1 MNACASSEPSRWIS
15 EPSGEDNRAAAV
27 QPGNTERRAQ
37 LCPVC
42 PGPARAEP
50 AHGGTSE
57 LDAVDGLDTVH
68 HPAMAVRDA
77 PMPAPVPVPDPVTE
91 ARLRVCM
98 MVTYDMASPGGGVKQ
113 HALHLAASLRRLG
126 DEVMLVGPSSV
137 PTDEPDVHS
146 FGGIVNIP
154 GNGSDNHLGLLVS
167 PRAIARFFREHP
179 FDVIH
184 IHEPLQP
191 ALSYWSVWLTR
202 RIAHVATF
210 HAFMEEE
217 SVMLRWARRA
227 WGATLFPWIQRA
239 IAVSAPAARYAS
251 VAWRRELSIIPNG
264 VPTDIFTPPV
274 THHHGTQV
282 KLLFV
287 GRIGDPRKGARFLF
301 EAYAGLV
308 ARKLPVTLDVVGELG
323 QADPPPELP
332 GLTYHG
338 AVAFDRLGEL
348 YRACDVFVA
357 PSTGQESFG
366 IVLLEAMASAKPVVC
381 SDIEGYRQVAT
392 TEGST
397 LVTPS
402 DAGALE
408 AALARVV
415 STDPDTRRRHG
426 ELNRR
431 HAEAF
436 DYDRLAERVRHEYR
450 LAIAAYRAGA
460 AGAPRAGRPGRPAP
474 AAEPAGS
481 ED

>member
-1 MNACASSEPSRWIS
+1 
-15 EPSGEDNRAAAV
+15 
-27 QPGNTERRAQ
+27 
-37 LCPVC
+37 
-42 PGPARAEP
+42 
-50 AHGGTSE
+50 
-57 LDAVDGLDTVH
+57 
-68 HPAMAVRDA
+68 MALRNA
-77 PMPAPVPVPDPVTE
+77 PMPTPVPVSE
-91 ARLRVCM
+91 GRLRVCM

-126 DEVMLVGPSSV
+126 DDVMLVGPSSV
-137 PTDEPDVHS
+137 PTDDPDVHS

-154 GNGSDNHLGLLVS
+154 ANGSDNNLGLLVS
-167 PRAIARFFREHP
+167 PRAIARFFREHH

-202 RIAHVATF
+202 RVPHVATF

-217 SVMLRWARRA
+217 GLLLRWARKA
-227 WGATLFPWIQRA
+227 WGATMFPWIQRG
-239 IAVSAPAARYAS
+239 IAVSEPAARYARA
-251 VAWRRELSIIPNG
+251 AWNRELSVIPNG
-264 VPTDIFTPPV
+264 VPTEIFTPLKHHD
-274 THHHGTQV
+274 HHHHHHHSGRV

-287 GRIGDPRKGARFLF
+287 GRIGDVRKGARYLF
-301 EAYAGLV
+301 EAYAALV
-308 ARKLPVTLDVVGELG
+308 ASGLPVTLDVVGELG
-323 QADPPPELP
+323 QAEPPPLLP

-338 AVAFDRLGEL
+338 AVPFERLATL
-348 YRACDVFVA
+348 YRNCDVFVA

-397 LVTPS
+397 LVAPS
-402 DAGALE
+402 DAR
-408 AALARVV
+408 ALADALVQVV
-415 STDPDTRRRHG
+415 RTDPEIRRRHG

-431 HAEAF
+431 HAETY

-450 LAIAAYRAGA
+450 LAIAACRESAVDA
-460 AGAPRAGRPGRPAP
+460 TLRVEP
-474 AAEPAGS
+474 AARPIRTVRSVGS

>member
-1 MNACASSEPSRWIS
+1 MALRNAPL
-15 EPSGEDNRAAAV
+15 P
-27 QPGNTERRAQ
+27 T
-37 LCPVC
+37 
-42 PGPARAEP
+42 
-50 AHGGTSE
+50 
-57 LDAVDGLDTVH
+57 
-68 HPAMAVRDA
+68 
-77 PMPAPVPVPDPVTE
+77 PVPVNE
-91 ARLRVCM
+91 GRLRVCM

-126 DEVMLVGPSSV
+126 DDVMLVGPSSV

-154 GNGSDNHLGLLVS
+154 ANGSDNNLGLLVS
-167 PRAIARFFREHP
+167 PRAIARFFREHH

-202 RIAHVATF
+202 RVPHVATF

-217 SVMLRWARRA
+217 GLLLRWARKA
-227 WGATLFPWIQRA
+227 WAATMFPWIQRG
-239 IAVSAPAARYAS
+239 IAVSEPAARYAS
-251 VAWRRELSIIPNG
+251 GAWNRELSIIPNG
-264 VPTDIFTPPV
+264 VPTDIFTPPEHPHH
-274 THHHGTQV
+274 HHHGRV

-287 GRIGDPRKGARFLF
+287 GRIGDVRKGARYLF

-308 ARKLPVTLDVVGELG
+308 ASGLPVTLDVVGELG
-323 QADPPPELP
+323 QAEPPPSLP

-338 AVAFDRLGEL
+338 AVAFDRLAAL
-348 YRACDVFVA
+348 YRSCDVFVA

-397 LVTPS
+397 LVAPS
-402 DAGALE
+402 DPRALSD
-408 AALARVV
+408 ALARVV
-415 STDPDTRRRHG
+415 RTDPEIRRRHG

-431 HAEAF
+431 HAELF

-450 LAIAAYRAGA
+450 LAIAACRAGA
-460 AGAPRAGRPGRPAP
+460 VAPRV
-474 AAEPAGS
+474 EPATRSTRPIRPVRSVGS

>member
-1 MNACASSEPSRWIS
+1 
-15 EPSGEDNRAAAV
+15 
-27 QPGNTERRAQ
+27 
-37 LCPVC
+37 
-42 PGPARAEP
+42 
-50 AHGGTSE
+50 
-57 LDAVDGLDTVH
+57 
-68 HPAMAVRDA
+68 
-77 PMPAPVPVPDPVTE
+77 
-91 ARLRVCM
+91 
-98 MVTYDMASPGGGVKQ
+98 
-113 HALHLAASLRRLG
+113 
-126 DEVMLVGPSSV
+126 MLVGPSSV

-154 GNGSDNHLGLLVS
+154 ANGSDNNLGLLVS
-167 PRAIARFFREHP
+167 PRAIAKFFREHR

-202 RIAHVATF
+202 RVPHVATF

-217 SVMLRWARRA
+217 GMLLRWARKA
-227 WGATLFPWIQRA
+227 WGATMFPWIQRA
-239 IAVSAPAARYAS
+239 IAVSEPAARYAS
-251 VAWRRELSIIPNG
+251 EAWNRELSIIPNG
-264 VPTDIFTPPV
+264 VPTDIFTPPSGY
-274 THHHGTQV
+274 HHPAYHGGPV

-287 GRIGDPRKGARFLF
+287 GRIGDARKGARYLF

-323 QADPPPELP
+323 DADPPPHLP

-338 AVAFDRLGEL
+338 AVAFDRLSTM

-392 TEGST
+392 TEGSM
-397 LVTPS
+397 LVAPS
-402 DAGALE
+402 NAQALE
-408 AALARVV
+408 DALVRVIR
-415 STDPDTRRRHG
+415 TDPEIRRRHG

-431 HAEAF
+431 HAESF

-450 LAIAAYRAGA
+450 LAIAACRAGER
-460 AGAPRAGRPGRPAP
+460 RAEL
-474 AAEPAGS
+474 AERADSALRSVRSVGS

>member
-1 MNACASSEPSRWIS
+1 MP
-15 EPSGEDNRAAAV
+15 
-27 QPGNTERRAQ
+27 
-37 LCPVC
+37 
-42 PGPARAEP
+42 
-50 AHGGTSE
+50 E
-57 LDAVDGLDTVH
+57 LDVVESFDTVQH
-68 HPAMAVRDA
+68 AVMAVRTA
-77 PMPAPVPVPDPVTE
+77 RLHTPEPAPDR
-91 ARLRVCM
+91 RLRVCM

-113 HALHLAASLRRLG
+113 HALHLAESLRRRG
-126 DEVMLVGPSSV
+126 DDVMLVGPSSV
-137 PTDEPDVHS
+137 PTDEPGVHT
-146 FGGIVNIP
+146 FRGIVNVRA
-154 GNGSDNHLGLLVS
+154 NGSDNYLGILVS
-167 PRAIARFFREHP
+167 PRAINRFFREHH

-210 HAFMEEE
+210 HAFAEREARI
-217 SVMLRWARRA
+217 LLWARKA
-227 WGATLFPWIQRA
+227 WSATMFPWIQRA
-239 IAVSAPAARYAS
+239 IAVSDPAARYARA
-251 VAWRRELSIIPNG
+251 AWRRELAIIPNG

-274 THHHGTQV
+274 ARAAARRPGEPV

-287 GRIGDPRKGARFLF
+287 GRIGDARKGARFLF
-301 EAYAGLV
+301 EAYAGLI
-308 ARKLPVTLDVVGELG
+308 ARKLPVALDVVGELG
-323 QADPPPELP
+323 AADAPPELP

-338 AVAFDRLGEL
+338 AVPFDRLPEL
-348 YRACDVFVA
+348 YRGCDVFVA

-397 LVTPS
+397 LVPAS

-408 AALARVV
+408 EALARVI
-415 STDPDTRRRHG
+415 TTEPETLRRHG

-450 LAIAAYRAGA
+450 LAIAAR
-460 AGAPRAGRPGRPAP
+460 R
-474 AAEPAGS
+474 ES
-481 ED
+481 ES

>member
-1 MNACASSEPSRWIS
+1 
-15 EPSGEDNRAAAV
+15 
-27 QPGNTERRAQ
+27 
-37 LCPVC
+37 
-42 PGPARAEP
+42 
-50 AHGGTSE
+50 
-57 LDAVDGLDTVH
+57 VH
-68 HPAMAVRDA
+68 PPAMALRNT
-77 PMPAPVPVPDPVTE
+77 PVPALVPVRET
-91 ARLRVCM
+91 RLRICM

-154 GNGSDNHLGLLVS
+154 ANGSDNNLGLLVS
-167 PRAIARFFREHP
+167 PRAVAKFFRQHR

-191 ALSYWSVWLTR
+191 ALSYWAVWLTR
-202 RIAHVATF
+202 HTPHVATF
-210 HAFMEEE
+210 HAFMEREGL
-217 SVMLRWARRA
+217 MLRWARKA
-227 WGATLFPWIQRA
+227 WGATMFPWIQRA

-251 VAWRRELSIIPNG
+251 GAWTRDLPIIPNG
-264 VPTDIFTPPV
+264 VPTDIFTPPAF
-274 THHHGTQV
+274 HPHGPKV

-308 ARKLPVTLDVVGELG
+308 ARRMPVTLDVVGELG
-323 QADPPPELP
+323 QADPPPDLP

-338 AVAFDRLGEL
+338 AVGFDRLTEL
-348 YRACDVFVA
+348 YQACDVFVA
-357 PSTGQESFG
+357 PSTGGESFG

-397 LVTPS
+397 LVPPS
-402 DAGALE
+402 DPAALE
-408 AALARVV
+408 EALTRVV
-415 STDPDTRRRHG
+415 RLDADTRRRHG

-436 DYDRLAERVRHEYR
+436 DYDQLADRVRNEYL
-450 LAIAAYRAGA
+450 LAIAQRQGV
-460 AGAPRAGRPGRPAP
+460 AP
-474 AAEPAGS
+474 GS
-481 ED
+481 EG

>member
-1 MNACASSEPSRWIS
+1 
-15 EPSGEDNRAAAV
+15 
-27 QPGNTERRAQ
+27 
-37 LCPVC
+37 
-42 PGPARAEP
+42 
-50 AHGGTSE
+50 
-57 LDAVDGLDTVH
+57 
-68 HPAMAVRDA
+68 
-77 PMPAPVPVPDPVTE
+77 MPAPVPVSET
-91 ARLRVCM
+91 RLRVCM

-113 HALHLAASLRRLG
+113 HALHLAESLRRLG

-137 PTDEPDVHS
+137 PTDEPNVHS
-146 FGGIVNIP
+146 FGGIVNVP
-154 GNGSDNHLGLLVS
+154 ANGSDNNLGLFVS
-167 PRAIARFFREHP
+167 PLAIAKFFREHP

-202 RIAHVATF
+202 RVAHVATF

-239 IAVSAPAARYAS
+239 IAVSEPAARYAS
-251 VAWRRELSIIPNG
+251 YAWRRELPIIPNG
-264 VPTDIFTPPV
+264 VPTDIFTPPEA
-274 THHHGTQV
+274 HAHGAKV

-287 GRIGDPRKGARFLF
+287 GRIGDARKGAQFLF
-301 EAYAGLV
+301 DAYAGLV

-323 QADPPPELP
+323 QAEPPPELP

-338 AVAFDRLGEL
+338 AVPFEELAGL

-397 LVTPS
+397 LVKPS
-402 DAGALE
+402 DAKALE
-408 AALARVV
+408 DALARVV
-415 STDPDTRRRHG
+415 AIDPAIRRRHG
-426 ELNRR
+426 EINRR

-436 DYDRLAERVRHEYR
+436 DYDRLAERVRHEYH
-450 LAIAAYRAGA
+450 LAIAACRAKLAMTGA
-460 AGAPRAGRPGRPAP
+460 EE
-474 AAEPAGS
+474 AARLAAAAKATLPAGS

>member
-1 MNACASSEPSRWIS
+1 
-15 EPSGEDNRAAAV
+15 
-27 QPGNTERRAQ
+27 
-37 LCPVC
+37 
-42 PGPARAEP
+42 
-50 AHGGTSE
+50 
-57 LDAVDGLDTVH
+57 
-68 HPAMAVRDA
+68 
-77 PMPAPVPVPDPVTE
+77 
-91 ARLRVCM
+91 M

-154 GNGSDNHLGLLVS
+154 ANGSDNNLGLLVS
-167 PRAIARFFREHP
+167 PRAIAKFFREHP

-217 SVMLRWARRA
+217 SMVLRWARRA
-227 WGATLFPWIQRA
+227 WGAMLFPWIQRA
-239 IAVSAPAARYAS
+239 IAVSEPAARYAS
-251 VAWRRELSIIPNG
+251 YAWRRELPIIPNG
-264 VPTDIFTPPV
+264 VPTDIFTPPAAPEA
-274 THHHGTQV
+274 HAHGARV

-287 GRIGDPRKGARFLF
+287 GRIGDARKGARFLF

-323 QADPPPELP
+323 HADPPPELP

-338 AVAFDRLGEL
+338 AVSFERLAEL

-366 IVLLEAMASAKPVVC
+366 IVLLEAMASAKPLVC

-402 DAGALE
+402 DAKALE
-408 AALARVV
+408 DGLAKVV
-415 STDPDTRRRHG
+415 LTDPDTRRRHG

-450 LAIAAYRAGA
+450 LAMAACRAN
-460 AGAPRAGRPGRPAP
+460 
-474 AAEPAGS
+474 AAEPAEAAEAAEPIRPTGS

>member
-1 MNACASSEPSRWIS
+1 
-15 EPSGEDNRAAAV
+15 
-27 QPGNTERRAQ
+27 
-37 LCPVC
+37 
-42 PGPARAEP
+42 
-50 AHGGTSE
+50 
-57 LDAVDGLDTVH
+57 
-68 HPAMAVRDA
+68 
-77 PMPAPVPVPDPVTE
+77 MPAPAPVSDT
-91 ARLRVCM
+91 RLRVCM

-154 GNGSDNHLGLLVS
+154 ANGSDNNLGLLVS

-202 RIAHVATF
+202 RVAHVATF

-217 SVMLRWARRA
+217 SMVLRWARRG
-227 WGATLFPWIQRA
+227 WGAMLFPWIQRA
-239 IAVSAPAARYAS
+239 IAVSEPAARYAS
-251 VAWRRELSIIPNG
+251 HAWRRALPIIPNG
-264 VPTDIFTPPV
+264 VPTDIFTPPQAHEV
-274 THHHGTQV
+274 PPHGARV

-287 GRIGDPRKGARFLF
+287 GRIGDARKGAQFLF

-323 QADPPPELP
+323 HADPPPELP

-338 AVAFDRLGEL
+338 AVPFERLAEL

-402 DAGALE
+402 DAKALE
-408 AALARVV
+408 HALAKVV

-450 LAIAAYRAGA
+450 LAIAACRAGDSGPAQPALA
-460 AGAPRAGRPGRPAP
+460 AGPSGPS
-474 AAEPAGS
+474 GS
-481 ED
+481 GD

>member
-1 MNACASSEPSRWIS
+1 MALRNA
-15 EPSGEDNRAAAV
+15 
-27 QPGNTERRAQ
+27 
-37 LCPVC
+37 L
-42 PGPARAEP
+42 
-50 AHGGTSE
+50 
-57 LDAVDGLDTVH
+57 
-68 HPAMAVRDA
+68 
-77 PMPAPVPVPDPVTE
+77 MPTPVPVSE
-91 ARLRVCM
+91 GRLRVCM

-126 DEVMLVGPSSV
+126 DDVMLVGPSSV

-154 GNGSDNHLGLLVS
+154 ANGSDNNLGLLVS
-167 PRAIARFFREHP
+167 PRAIARFFREHH

-202 RIAHVATF
+202 RVPHVATF

-217 SVMLRWARRA
+217 GLLLRWARKA
-227 WGATLFPWIQRA
+227 WGATMFPWIQRG
-239 IAVSAPAARYAS
+239 IAVSEPAARYARA
-251 VAWRRELSIIPNG
+251 AWNRELSIIPNG
-264 VPTDIFTPPV
+264 VPTDIFTPLKHHD
-274 THHHGTQV
+274 HHHDHHLHHHHHHSGRV

-287 GRIGDPRKGARFLF
+287 GRIGDVRKGARYLF
-301 EAYAGLV
+301 ESYAALV
-308 ARKLPVTLDVVGELG
+308 ASGLPVTLDVVGELG
-323 QADPPPELP
+323 QAEPPPLLP

-338 AVAFDRLGEL
+338 AVAFDRLSTL
-348 YRACDVFVA
+348 YRNCDVFVA
-357 PSTGQESFG
+357 PSTGGESFG

-397 LVTPS
+397 LVAPS
-402 DAGALE
+402 DSR
-408 AALARVV
+408 ALADALAQVV
-415 STDPDTRRRHG
+415 RTDPEIRRRHG

-431 HAEAF
+431 HAETF

-450 LAIAAYRAGA
+450 LAIAACRASDA
-460 AGAPRAGRPGRPAP
+460 DAAPRVEP
-474 AAEPAGS
+474 AARPIRRVHSVGS

>member
-1 MNACASSEPSRWIS
+1 
-15 EPSGEDNRAAAV
+15 
-27 QPGNTERRAQ
+27 
-37 LCPVC
+37 
-42 PGPARAEP
+42 
-50 AHGGTSE
+50 
-57 LDAVDGLDTVH
+57 
-68 HPAMAVRDA
+68 
-77 PMPAPVPVPDPVTE
+77 
-91 ARLRVCM
+91 M

-126 DEVMLVGPSSV
+126 DEVKLVGPSSV

-154 GNGSDNHLGLLVS
+154 ANGSDNNLGLLVS

-191 ALSYWSVWLTR
+191 ALSYWTVWLTR
-202 RIAHVATF
+202 RIPHVATF

-217 SVMLRWARRA
+217 GMVLRWARKA
-227 WGATLFPWIQRA
+227 WGATMFPWIQRA
-239 IAVSAPAARYAS
+239 IAVSEPAARYAS
-251 VAWRRELSIIPNG
+251 HAWSRELAIIPNG
-264 VPTDIFTPPV
+264 VPTDIFTPPED
-274 THHHGTQV
+274 HHGHGHGHAHHGHGHGHGHAPV
-282 KLLFV
+282 RLLFV
-287 GRIGDPRKGARFLF
+287 GRIGDARKGARYLF

-338 AVAFDRLGEL
+338 AVAFERLAEI

-397 LVTPS
+397 LVAPS
-402 DAGALE
+402 DARALE
-408 AALARVV
+408 DALARVV
-415 STDPDTRRRHG
+415 AIDAATRRRHG
-426 ELNRR
+426 QANRR
-431 HAEAF
+431 HAEDF
-436 DYDRLAERVRHEYR
+436 DYDRLAERVRQEYH
-450 LAIAAYRAGA
+450 LAIAAHRG
-460 AGAPRAGRPGRPAP
+460 
-474 AAEPAGS
+474 GS
-481 ED
+481 GV